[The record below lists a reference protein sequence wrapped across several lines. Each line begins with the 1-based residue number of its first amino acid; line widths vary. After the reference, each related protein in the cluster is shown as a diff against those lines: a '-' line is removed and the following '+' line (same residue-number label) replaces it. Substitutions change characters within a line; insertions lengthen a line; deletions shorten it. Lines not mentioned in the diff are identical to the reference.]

1 MRTKHS
7 ASLCVAGVLALGVTA
22 FAQSATS
29 GSSQATPATTATE
42 SSAAS
47 SSDQQVTLTG
57 CVQRESDY
65 RSAKDQSR
73 GGALGT
79 GAGVGNEFILTD
91 ASMSSGASSGSTG
104 AESSATG
111 TSGSSSSAS
120 GKDYELTGSGEGQA
134 AQFVGK
140 RVEVTGKLK
149 ATETSASGKPTGGAT
164 AGTPPSGVDVASKD
178 LKLRELDV
186 ASVREASG
194 TCPSS
199 VR

>member
-1 MRTKHS
+1 
-7 ASLCVAGVLALGVTA
+7 VLALGVTA
-22 FAQSATS
+22 FAQSAAS
-29 GSSQATPATTATE
+29 SSQTTPSTTATQA
-42 SSAAS
+42 STAS

-65 RSAKDQSR
+65 RSAKEKGR

-91 ASMSSGASSGSTG
+91 ASMSSGASSMGTG

-111 TSGSSSSAS
+111 TSGSSSAS

-149 ATETSASGKPTGGAT
+149 AAEISASGKPTGGAT

-186 ASVREASG
+186 TSVREASG

-199 VR
+199 VK